1 MSSCA
6 VRRWGPGNCKERLIN
21 TAAYNELTT
30 KLEQMKNQRDA
41 DMQLWSSSS
50 KPDSIDVSQT
60 RVFTTSMSHNS
71 SC

>member
-6 VRRWGPGNCKERLIN
+6 VRRWGPGTCKERPVN
-21 TAAYNELTT
+21 TATSNELTT

-50 KPDSIDVSQT
+50 KPASTNNPYINGAKPDYLVT
-60 RVFTTSMSHNS
+60 NKK
-71 SC
+71 